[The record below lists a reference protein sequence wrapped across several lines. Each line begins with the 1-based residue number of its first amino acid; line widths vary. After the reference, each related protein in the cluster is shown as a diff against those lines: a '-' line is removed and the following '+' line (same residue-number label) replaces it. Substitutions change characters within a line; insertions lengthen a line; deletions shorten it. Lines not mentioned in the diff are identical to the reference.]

1 MPPVARESKAVLP
14 DPGKS
19 RAMPPFAGET
29 EAVLPDPREP
39 KAMSP
44 IAGET
49 QAMSPVVKPKPL
61 PDGLTLSCKT
71 PPQPATTPLQSS
83 NVEKLKLPPPTML
96 FEQEPWDPPDMLVLS
111 NKILPQPAFSNV
123 EGLRLPPPTMVFTLI
138 NVQGT
143 LTGSPVTFWWDRTN
157 VDAFSLVLKPSHW
170 QSTTLHGQPHRRCMS
185 NLNADVADIAGT
197 RKTSS
202 PMSAPL
208 MPYGR
213 PFCQHLHHH
222 RRRDKLIAGLRKTS
236 SPTSGS
242 LMPYGRPFHQ
252 HLHRWKP
259 EMGVCL
265 RAHQRPHQ
273 RTPR

>member
-1 MPPVARESKAVLP
+1 
-14 DPGKS
+14 
-19 RAMPPFAGET
+19 
-29 EAVLPDPREP
+29 
-39 KAMSP
+39 
-44 IAGET
+44 
-49 QAMSPVVKPKPL
+49 
-61 PDGLTLSCKT
+61 
-71 PPQPATTPLQSS
+71 
-83 NVEKLKLPPPTML
+83 
-96 FEQEPWDPPDMLVLS
+96 MLVLS
-111 NKILPQPAFSNV
+111 NKIPPQPALSNV

-143 LTGSPVTFWWDRTN
+143 LTGSPVTFLWDRTN
-157 VDAFSLVLKPSHW
+157 ADAFSLVLKPSHR
-170 QSTTLHGQPHRRCMS
+170 QSTTPHGQPHRQRRNNGNTNADAYSLALKHSHGHSSTPHGRPHRRCMS
-185 NLNADVADIAGT
+185 NLNTDVADIAGM

-222 RRRDKLIAGLRKTS
+222 RRRDKLIAGMRKTS

-242 LMPYGRPFHQ
+242 SMPYGRPFHQ
-252 HLHRWKP
+252 HLHCRNP

-265 RAHQRPHQ
+265 RAHQRPHR